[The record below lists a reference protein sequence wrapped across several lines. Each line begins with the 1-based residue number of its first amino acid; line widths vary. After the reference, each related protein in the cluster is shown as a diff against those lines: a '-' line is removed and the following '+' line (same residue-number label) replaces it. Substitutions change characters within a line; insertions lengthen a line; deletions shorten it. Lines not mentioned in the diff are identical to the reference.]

1 MKKPEII
8 NFQDILND
16 LNRWLGSDYEIARQL
31 NAEFNIPENYRGNIG
46 KLRIGKL
53 REPSHTIG
61 QAIVYL
67 HAKTKKQINGE

>member
-8 NFQDILND
+8 NFQDILIE
-16 LNRWLGSDYEIARQL
+16 LNGWLGSDYEIARQL
-31 NAEFNIPENYRGNIG
+31 NVKFGIPENYRGNIG

-53 REPSHTIG
+53 REPSYAIG

-67 HAKTKKQINGE
+67 HTKAKKQINGE